1 MICQLGILVDP
12 APELDDSRLELLYF
26 LQKAFHRASDLSCF
40 LPHLLIFHETG
51 VERCPACGWRRAD
64 GDVPEEFRTAFR
76 YSGFYPVT
84 PEPPLLNYPS
94 GREAKVAG
102 AALFAGVVQF
112 ALAMLLAEFLYP
124 GYSVSGNA
132 ISDLGATCTKGVC
145 HAVQPSSTIFNLS
158 IILAGIL
165 VLVSGYY
172 LRRAVRANA
181 IVAFTL
187 VAGAAAYKVERS
199 PLSYFSV
206 LLGIFSLVAT
216 ILYVDGVYLGLG
228 GGGME
233 RMIVYP
239 VLLWSIA
246 FSGQLIAEGRT
257 LG

>member
-1 MICQLGILVDP
+1 MSPKNLGLH
-12 APELDDSRLELLYF
+12 S
-26 LQKAFHRASDLSCF
+26 
-40 LPHLLIFHETG
+40 
-51 VERCPACGWRRAD
+51 ACSA
-64 GDVPEEFRTAFR
+64 
-76 YSGFYPVT
+76 FYPVSSG
-84 PEPPLLNYPS
+84 PPLLNYPR

-112 ALAMLLAEFLYP
+112 ALAMFLAEFLYP
-124 GYSVSGNA
+124 GYSVSGSA

-145 HAVQPSSTIFNLS
+145 HTVQPSSTIFNLS
-158 IILAGIL
+158 IILAGLL

-187 VAGAAAYKVERS
+187 TAGAAMVGVGVFPETFSVIHGIVSLITFLSISFAAIAAYKVERS

-216 ILYVDGVYLGLG
+216 ILYVDGEYLGLG
-228 GGGME
+228 VGGME

-246 FSGQLIAEGRT
+246 FSGELIAEGHKF
-257 LG
+257 